1 MKAKDILFLSPEIY
15 LIFATIYYWILSP
28 NLFNPIAV
36 VLLAILTYQI
46 IYKNSSIGLV
56 ISSLFLVLNL
66 YLVLALISELHEF
79 TEVNDGFIKLILIGS
94 IFLGLNIIVSIIM
107 LIKYINIKD
116 KKATSEKKTVW

>member
-36 VLLAILTYQI
+36 LLLAILTYQI

-66 YLVLALISELHEF
+66 YLVLALISELQEF

>member
-15 LIFATIYYWILSP
+15 LIFATIYYWILTP

-46 IYKNSSIGLV
+46 IYKNSTIGLV

>member
-15 LIFATIYYWILSP
+15 LTFATIYYWILTP

-46 IYKNSSIGLV
+46 IYKNSTIGLV

>member
-15 LIFATIYYWILSP
+15 LSFATIYYWFLSP
-28 NLFNPIAV
+28 NLFNSTAFS
-36 VLLAILTYQI
+36 LLASLTYHS
-46 IYKNSSIGLV
+46 IYKNSTIGLV

-79 TEVNDGFIKLILIGS
+79 TEVNAGFIKLILIGS
-94 IFLGLNIIVSIIM
+94 IFPGLNIIVSIIM

-116 KKATSEKKTVW
+116 KKATS